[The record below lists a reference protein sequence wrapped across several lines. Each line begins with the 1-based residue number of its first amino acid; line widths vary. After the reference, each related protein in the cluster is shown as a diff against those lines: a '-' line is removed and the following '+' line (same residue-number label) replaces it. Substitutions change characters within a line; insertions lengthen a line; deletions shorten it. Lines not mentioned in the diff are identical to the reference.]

1 MYYSFIALQNKIFWL
16 LVLIKLIY
24 LVENNLQ
31 NPCLGQTGSVGST
44 NNLYIC
50 IYFLTFHFVLRY
62 SRLTVLW

>member
-1 MYYSFIALQNKIFWL
+1 MYYSFIALKNKNFWL

-31 NPCLGQTGSVGST
+31 NPCLRQTGSVGKA
-44 NNLYIC
+44 NNLHVF
-50 IYFLTFHFVLRY
+50 FLTFHFVLRY